1 MIVMIFQGSKYRS
14 SPRTGRQ
21 LQASLAWIKY
31 LGLRQVYLMIRNKED
46 VMKRIIRAGSAAFT
60 SLLASKAAPLLVGNT
75 APDFTASST
84 EGEIKLSQILVRGP
98 VVLAL
103 YYADFTPG

>member
-1 MIVMIFQGSKYRS
+1 
-14 SPRTGRQ
+14 
-21 LQASLAWIKY
+21 
-31 LGLRQVYLMIRNKED
+31 
-46 VMKRIIRAGSAAFT
+46 MKRLIRACAVVAAT
-60 SLLASKAAPLLVGNT
+60 LLSSNAVALQIGDA

-84 EGEIKLSQILVRGP
+84 EGEITLSRVLEKGP